1 MQTSLKKNQIIPL
14 TIEGLTGEGSGVG
27 HYQGQAVFVP
37 GTAAGDVAQVRIV
50 KALKK
55 YAYGIVES
63 LETPSPS
70 RIPVDCPSY
79 QPCGGC
85 CLRHISYEAELKA
98 KEQLAA
104 DCFSRLGGFK
114 DLPLRPILPSPQ
126 EERYRNKVQYPVGLD
141 KDGHITFGFYGKHSH
156 RIVPCQDCRLQP
168 ELLNQIAATVCRI
181 LEDLKIPVYQ
191 EEKHSGLVRH
201 IFLRH
206 ATRTGQIL
214 LCLVI
219 NGKSLPH
226 APEFCRLILE
236 AHPQITTILVNL
248 NREKTNVILGEK
260 NIVYYGPGTIQD
272 EMCGV
277 PVTLGPMSFYQVN
290 TPSAE
295 NLYRAAAEAARL
307 DKGQT
312 LLDLYCGMGTIG
324 LSMAHQAGR
333 LIGVEVVPEA
343 VESARKNA
351 SVMGVTNARFL
362 CADAGQAASQLAREG
377 LSPHV
382 IVLDPPRKGCDQPC
396 LDAVIQMGP
405 KRVVMVSCNPATA
418 ARDVKY
424 LYEQG
429 GYRPLYL
436 QPADLFPRTH
446 HVECVVA
453 LEKSEQ

>member
-14 TIEGLTGEGSGVG
+14 SIESLTAEGSGVG
-27 HYQGQAVFVP
+27 HYQGQADFVP
-37 GTAAGDVAQVRIV
+37 GTAVGDKAQIRVV
-50 KALKK
+50 KALKR
-55 YAYGIVES
+55 YAYGI
-63 LETPSPS
+63 LENLEEPAPS

-85 CLRHISYEAELKA
+85 CLRHISYEAELAA
-98 KEQLAA
+98 KQQLAA
-104 DCFSRLGGFK
+104 DCFARLGGFRK
-114 DLPLRPILPSPQ
+114 LPVRPILPSPQ
-126 EERYRNKVQYPVGLD
+126 QERYRNKVQYPVGLD
-141 KDGHITFGFYGKHSH
+141 RNGRITWGFYGRHSH
-156 RIVPCQDCRLQP
+156 RIVPCEDCRLQP
-168 ELLNQIAATVCRI
+168 ALLNQIAAAVCRT
-181 LEDLKIPVYQ
+181 LEKLEIPAYR
-191 EEKHSGLVRH
+191 EEDHTGLVRH

-219 NGKSLPH
+219 NGKELPR
-226 APEFCRLILE
+226 AGEFCQSMT
-236 AHPQITTILVNL
+236 AAYPQITTILANI
-248 NREKTNVILGEK
+248 NRERTNVILGE
-260 NIVYYGPGTIQD
+260 NNLVYYGPGTIQD

-295 NLYRAAAEAARL
+295 NLYRAAAQAANL
-307 DKGQT
+307 DRGQT

-324 LSMAHQAGR
+324 RSMAAQAGQLR
-333 LIGVEVVPEA
+333 GVEVVPEA
-343 VESARKNA
+343 VESAQRNA
-351 SVMGVTNARFL
+351 AAMGVTNARVL
-362 CADAGQAASQLAREG
+362 CADAGQAVARLAKEG
-377 LSPHV
+377 LAPHV

-396 LDAVIQMGP
+396 LDAVIRMAP
-405 KRVVMVSCNPATA
+405 RRVVMVSCNPATA

-424 LYEQG
+424 LFEQG

-453 LEKSEQ
+453 LER